1 MVFSYHSMIYHSV
14 VSNGI
19 PKGLPLIY
27 HSMVS
32 WSMIFNTTGLDTIE
46 WYIKGKPFGIPL
58 DGIPLNGN

>member
-1 MVFSYHSMIYHSV
+1 MAFCYHSMVYHSV
-14 VSNGI
+14 VSSDI

-32 WSMIFNTTGLDTIE
+32 WPMIFNTIGLDTFA

-58 DGIPLNGN
+58 DGIPLNDN